1 MLTHFVGLIRNTL
14 GQILN
19 VQYTEETI
27 VPILHVDV
35 HVYKTAK
42 RSKELEVTVTYY
54 RVPELTCGC

>member
-1 MLTHFVGLIRNTL
+1 MFN
-14 GQILN
+14 
-19 VQYTEETI
+19 TEETI
-27 VPILHVDV
+27 APILHATV